1 MKTQNVLTIEFTKTN
16 RKNAKTVNYYT
27 FAVNNYDIM
36 TLYSAVSD
44 FILND
49 KELKARY
56 VRIRCSKYYI
66 ADKGLS
72 NRAVQ
77 IGESERILYSSI
89 EQYINVISGIM
100 IALNEENNKDNEEL
114 LHCHD
119 NIIIR
124 QQISKYYN

>member
-1 MKTQNVLTIEFTKTN
+1 MKTQNLLTVEFTKTN
-16 RKNAKTVNYYT
+16 RKNAKTINHYT

-36 TLYSAVSD
+36 MLHSAVSY
-44 FILND
+44 FILNI
-49 KELKARY
+49 KELKACY
-56 VRIRCSKYYI
+56 VRIRGSKNYI
-66 ADKGLS
+66 ADKGLN

-77 IGESERILYSSI
+77 IGMDERILYFSI

-100 IALNEENNKDNEEL
+100 IALNEESSKDNEEL

>member
-1 MKTQNVLTIEFTKTN
+1 MKTQNLLTIEFTKTN
-16 RKNAKTVNYYT
+16 RKNARTINYYT

-36 TLYSAVSD
+36 VLHSAVSD
-44 FILND
+44 FILNV
-49 KELKARY
+49 KELKACY
-56 VRIRCSKYYI
+56 VRIKGFKNYI

-77 IGESERILYSSI
+77 IGENERISYFSI

-100 IALNEENNKDNEEL
+100 IALNEESSKDNEEL

-119 NIIIR
+119 NIIIK
-124 QQISKYYN
+124 QQINKYYN